1 MNIYYLGPTGSYS
14 EILAKKEFSD
24 QTRISVSSFEHVGE
38 AVLKNKDAI
47 GILGIENS
55 SSSSVH
61 TNVDMIFNTKLF
73 IIGEATMNIR
83 LHLIGPKGTKIE
95 DVKEVYSHPQALA
108 QCTEFIQKHSFIAR
122 PIESTT
128 AAVKLIADKNDKNIA
143 AIASLQSV
151 KHDLEIIQENIANH
165 QNNMTRWVFV
175 SRIQNSTIN
184 HANKLTVIFTV
195 KHEPGSL
202 VNVLQKISDA
212 QGNLT
217 RIESRPVPGSDWEY
231 QFWID
236 VEIPE
241 GSIETFENIL
251 KKVTHRYR
259 MVGAYKRG
267 TFYTK

>member
-1 MNIYYLGPTGSYS
+1 MNIYYLGPSGSYS
-14 EILAKKEFSD
+14 EILAKNEFSD
-24 QTRISVSSFEHVGE
+24 HALISVASFEKVVE
-38 AVLKNKDAI
+38 NVLEDKNAV

-61 TNVDMIFNTKLF
+61 TNVDMIFNTNLF
-73 IIGEATMNIR
+73 IIGEATMSIR
-83 LHLIGPKGTKIE
+83 LHLIGLMGTNTQ

-108 QCTEFIQKHSFIAR
+108 QCTEFIQNNSFIMH

-128 AAVKLIADKNDKNIA
+128 AAVERIAKKNDIRIA
-143 AIASLQSV
+143 AIASSQSV
-151 KHDLEIIQENIANH
+151 KPGLEIIQKNIANH
-165 QNNMTRWVFV
+165 ANNMTRWVFV
-175 SRIQNSTIN
+175 TSVQNKHVP

-202 VNVLQKISDA
+202 VKVLQKIA
-212 QGNLT
+212 EARGNLT

-236 VEIPE
+236 VEIPK
-241 GSIETFENIL
+241 GSMKTFENIL
-251 KKVTHRYR
+251 KKVTNYFRL
-259 MVGAYKRG
+259 VGAYKRG

>member
-1 MNIYYLGPTGSYS
+1 MNIYYLGPSGSYS
-14 EILAKKEFSD
+14 EIVAKNEFSD
-24 QTRISVSSFEHVGE
+24 QTLISVASFEKVVE
-38 AVLKNKDAI
+38 NVLEDKNAV

-61 TNVDMIFNTKLF
+61 TNVDMIFNNNLF
-73 IIGEATMNIR
+73 IIGEATMSIR
-83 LHLIGPKGTKIE
+83 LHLIGLMGTNTQ

-108 QCTEFIQKHSFIAR
+108 QCTEFIQKHSLIMR

-128 AAVKLIADKNDKNIA
+128 AAVELISKKNDKTIA
-143 AIASLQSV
+143 AIASSQSV
-151 KHDLEIIQENIANH
+151 KSGLTIIQKNIANH
-165 QNNMTRWVFV
+165 ENNMTRWVFV
-175 SRIQNSTIN
+175 TSAQNTQVS
-184 HANKLTVIFTV
+184 HANKLTIIFTV
-195 KHEPGSL
+195 THEPGSL
-202 VNVLQKISDA
+202 VNVLQKIAHA

-241 GSIETFENIL
+241 GSKETFEDIL
-251 KKVTHRYR
+251 KHVTHKYR
-259 MVGAYKRG
+259 MVGAYMRG